1 MSATGRVLLVRHG
14 QTFANINKVWHGH
27 TDTAL
32 TPEGEG
38 QAIMLGKYFHNYLPQ
53 VDAIYASPLQRAHNT
68 AKQIALNSG
77 AAIALDERLIEFGV
91 GDFENLSFDVLQN
104 EHNFFDQMMSDEHHR
119 APNGETRYEVGKRF
133 VEAVEEK
140 AEQHLGD
147 NIVIVAHGISI
158 GCGLA
163 HWAHNDTAKWVDY
176 RLGNTSVSEVNLA
189 TGEIIYFNKSEHI

>member
-14 QTFANINKVWHGH
+14 QTFANIDKVWHGH

-32 TPEGEG
+32 TPEGEA
-38 QAIMLGKYFHNYLPQ
+38 QATMLGKYFHNYLPQ
-53 VDAIYASPLQRAHNT
+53 VHAIYASPLQRAHNT
-68 AKQIALNSG
+68 AKQIALSSG
-77 AAIALDERLIEFGV
+77 AAIALDKRLMEFGI
-91 GDFENLSFDVLQN
+91 GDFEDMSFEELQN
-104 EHNFFDQMMSDEHHR
+104 THNFFEAMMADEHHR
-119 APNGETRYEVGKRF
+119 APNGETRFEVGQRF

-140 AEQHLGD
+140 AAQHRD
-147 NIVIVAHGISI
+147 ENIVIVAHGISI

-189 TGEIIYFNKSEHI
+189 TGEIIYFNKTEHI

>member
-14 QTFANINKVWHGH
+14 QTFANIDKVWHGH

-32 TPEGEG
+32 TPEGED
-38 QAIMLGKYFHNYLPQ
+38 QTITLGKYFHNYLPQ

-68 AKQIALNSG
+68 AKQIARNSG
-77 AAIALDERLIEFGV
+77 AAITLDERLMEFGI
-91 GDFENLSFDVLQN
+91 GDFEDMGFDELHKT
-104 EHNFFDQMMSDEHHR
+104 HNFFEKMMADEHHR
-119 APNGETRYEVGKRF
+119 APNGESRYEVGQRF

-140 AEQHLGD
+140 AAQHND
-147 NIVIVAHGISI
+147 ENIVIVAHGIAI

-163 HWAHNDTAKWVDY
+163 HWAHQDTAKWVDY

-189 TGEIIYFNKSEHI
+189 TGEVIYFNKSEHI